1 LISVA
6 GFLESASYRFRPMG
20 SISMHLF
27 RKTFSWPQCQALCLA
42 TYWAGLV
49 AAPVMGASD
58 PTLSLTN
65 RVAFT
70 RQHVDIR
77 TVFQADAET
86 PITLKIHDGDRGINY
101 PATNTV
107 LMVAE
112 RAKLAIPA
120 GFETFGPEGSPLW
133 VLPQSQDPAL
143 VYLGFSAEGFPRD
156 LFDGRLRLNLKEVR
170 GPGSVFLWQADS
182 AGGVTLR
189 INSKD
194 GLDADDRIEPLI
206 NGHDH
211 YNLGFTTA
219 GLYELV
225 FQPSARPL
233 GSETFLLGESVPV
246 LFAVEPLPVVPP
258 PPPLWHQW
266 VQTQWPGGVPNDEI
280 QPEAD
285 PDHDG
290 EPNVA
295 EFLSGTNPRDPSS
308 RPRLKYSPGT
318 GLVPSLVFELPVLT
332 ERVSQ
337 AQVELE
343 SATTL
348 TGPWTPLPSLAPIG
362 AFLRW
367 EDSFATLPNT
377 RFYRQRTT
385 KL

>member
-1 LISVA
+1 MHRSRNP
-6 GFLESASYRFRPMG
+6 FSRP
-20 SISMHLF
+20 L
-27 RKTFSWPQCQALCLA
+27 RQALQQVA
-42 TYWAGLV
+42 YWASLW
-49 AAPVMGASD
+49 AAPWTWATAPS
-58 PTLSLTN
+58 LSLTN
-65 RVAFT
+65 RIAFT

-77 TVFQADAET
+77 TIFQADAEN
-86 PITLKIHDGDRGINY
+86 PITLQIHDGDRGINY

-112 RAKLAIPA
+112 QAKLAIPA
-120 GFETFGPEGSPLW
+120 GFEMFGPEGSPLW

-156 LFDGRLRLNLKEVR
+156 RFDGRLRLNLKEVR

-182 AGGVTLR
+182 VGGVTLR

-233 GSETFLLGESVPV
+233 GSETFVLGESVPV
-246 LFAVEPLPVVPP
+246 LFAVEPLPVIPP
-258 PPPLWHQW
+258 PPPLWQQW
-266 VQTQWPGGVPNDEI
+266 LQSQWPGGGPASEL

-295 EFLSGTNPRDPSS
+295 EFLSGTDPRDPSS
-308 RPRLKYSPGT
+308 RPLLKHYPGS
-318 GLVPSLVFELPVLT
+318 GFVPSLIFELPVVTQRLS
-332 ERVSQ
+332 E

-348 TGPWTPLPSLAPIG
+348 TGPWTPLPSLTPIG
-362 AFLRW
+362 AILRW
-367 EDSFATLPNT
+367 EDSFATLPTT

>member
-1 LISVA
+1 
-6 GFLESASYRFRPMG
+6 MG

-58 PTLSLTN
+58 TTLSLTN
-65 RVAFT
+65 RIAFT

-86 PITLKIHDGDRGINY
+86 PITLQIHDGDRGINY

-112 RAKLAIPA
+112 QAKLAIPA

-156 LFDGRLRLNLKEVR
+156 RFDGRLRLNLKEVR

-182 AGGVTLR
+182 VGGVTLR

-266 VQTQWPGGVPNDEI
+266 VQTQWPGGVPTDEAL
-280 QPEAD
+280 PEAD

-295 EFLSGTNPRDPSS
+295 EFLSGTNPRDRSS

-318 GLVPSLVFELPVLT
+318 GFVPSLVFELPVVT
-332 ERVSQ
+332 ERLSE

-348 TGPWTPLPSLAPIG
+348 TGPWTPLPSLTPIG
-362 AFLRW
+362 AILRW

>member
-1 LISVA
+1 MQL
-6 GFLESASYRFRPMG
+6 RR
-20 SISMHLF
+20 
-27 RKTFSWPQCQALCLA
+27 ALPSLAALLA
-42 TYWAGLV
+42 TSV
-49 AAPVMGASD
+49 IMASD
-58 PTLSLTN
+58 AQSSLTN
-65 RVAFT
+65 RIAFT

-77 TVFQADAET
+77 MVFRADADT
-86 PITLKIHDGDRGINY
+86 PITVQIRDGDRGINY

-107 LMVAE
+107 LVVSE
-112 RAKLAIPA
+112 QAKLAIPA
-120 GFETFGPEGSPLW
+120 GFEMFGPEGSPLW

-143 VYLGFSAEGFPRD
+143 LFLGFSSEGFPRD
-156 LFDGRLRLNLKEVR
+156 LFDGRLRLQLKEVR

-194 GLDADDRIEPLI
+194 SLDADDRIEPLI

-233 GSETFLLGESVPV
+233 GSETFLLGDSVPI

-258 PPPLWHQW
+258 PLWQNW
-266 VQTQWPGGVPNDEI
+266 VQALWPGVVPTDEV

-290 EPNVA
+290 EPNIA
-295 EFLSGTNPRDPSS
+295 EFLSGTNPRDRSSFPLFKYPPGSGILPS
-308 RPRLKYSPGT
+308 R
-318 GLVPSLVFELPVLT
+318 VFELPVVT
-332 ERVSQ
+332 ERLNEARVN
-337 AQVELE
+337 LE
-343 SATTL
+343 SAANL
-348 TGPWTPLPSLAPIG
+348 IGPWTPVPSISPIG
-362 AFLRW
+362 ATVRW
-367 EDSFATLPNT
+367 EDSFATPPNT
-377 RFYRQRTT
+377 RFYRRRIT

>member
-1 LISVA
+1 
-6 GFLESASYRFRPMG
+6 
-20 SISMHLF
+20 MHLF
-27 RKTFSWPQCQALCLA
+27 CNPFSWPPRQAVYQA
-42 TYWAGLV
+42 AYQIAYQITYWACLL
-49 AAPVMGASD
+49 AAPVTWASD
-58 PTLSLTN
+58 PALSLTN
-65 RVAFT
+65 RIAFT

-77 TVFQADAET
+77 MVFRADTDT
-86 PITLKIHDGDRGINY
+86 PITVQVRDGDHGINY

-107 LMVAE
+107 LVVSE
-112 RAKLAIPA
+112 QAKLAIPA
-120 GFETFGPEGSPLW
+120 GFETFGPEGSSLW

-143 VYLGFSAEGFPRD
+143 LFLGFSSEGFPRD
-156 LFDGRLRLNLKEVR
+156 RFDGRLRLQLKEVH

-182 AGGVTLR
+182 GGAVTLR

-233 GSETFLLGESVPV
+233 GSETFILGESAPI

-258 PPPLWHQW
+258 PPPLWQQW
-266 VQTQWPGGVPNDEI
+266 AQAQWPGGVPNDEV

-290 EPNVA
+290 EPNIA

-308 RPRLKYSPGT
+308 RPLFKYHPGS
-318 GLVPSLVFELPVLT
+318 GVVPSLVFELPVVT
-332 ERVSQ
+332 ERFDE
-337 AQVELE
+337 ARIDLE
-343 SATTL
+343 SAASL
-348 TGPWTPLPSLAPIG
+348 MGPWTLVPSITPIG
-362 AFLRW
+362 ATVRW
-367 EDSFATLPNT
+367 EDSFATPPNT
-377 RFYRQRTT
+377 RFYRRRIT